1 MMLKRFDELLVFI
14 SANKTKEII
23 KIVVINILI
32 VASVTVLTIFLKQ
45 IMIAFVGI
53 IVIAVANYLIFNSF
67 LDKKKAILDER
78 EHEFIAIISYF
89 QFFIT
94 NSYNVYQAFQS
105 LVAYSSPW
113 MEEQIQSL
121 ILEIDNDKSVKP
133 FINFA
138 NKFSNKVAANVMM
151 SIYQMV
157 DEGENGLHM
166 YQFTS
171 LFQQLSKAQQTELI
185 DTKERNM
192 GSITSLPLIG
202 AGAITVLLTFGIIS
216 VMGEMIN
223 VL

>member
-1 MMLKRFDELLVFI
+1 MMLKRFDDLLIFI
-14 SANKTKEII
+14 SANKTKELI
-23 KIVVINILI
+23 KIAATNALI
-32 VASVTVLTIFLKQ
+32 IAAAVTLTIFLKQ
-45 IMIAFVGI
+45 IMIAFVGVVSVV
-53 IVIAVANYLIFNSF
+53 IVNYLIFNNY
-67 LDKKKAILDER
+67 LDKEKAILDER

-121 ILEIDNDKSVKP
+121 IIEIDNDKSVKP

-138 NKFSNKVAANVMM
+138 NKFKNNVAGNVMM

-166 YQFTS
+166 YQFNS
-171 LFQQLSKAQQTELI
+171 LFQQLSKSQQIELI
-185 DTKERNM
+185 DAKERNM
-192 GSITSLPLIG
+192 GSISSFPLIG

>member
-1 MMLKRFDELLVFI
+1 MLKRFDDLLLFI

-23 KIVVINILI
+23 KIAAVNVLIIAAVVF
-32 VASVTVLTIFLKQ
+32 LTIFLKQ

-53 IVIAVANYLIFNSF
+53 IAIVVANYLIFNNYI
-67 LDKKKAILDER
+67 DKKKAILDER

-105 LVAYSSPW
+105 LIAYSSSW

-121 ILEIDNDKSVKP
+121 IIEIDNDKSVKP

-138 NKFSNKVAANVMM
+138 NKFKNNVAGNVMM

-166 YQFTS
+166 YQFNS
-171 LFQQLSKAQQTELI
+171 LFQQLNKSQQIELI
-185 DTKERNM
+185 DSKERSM
-192 GSITSLPLIG
+192 SAISSYPLIG

>member
-1 MMLKRFDELLVFI
+1 MKRFNELLTFI
-14 SANKTKEII
+14 SANKTKELI
-23 KIVVINILI
+23 KIVVINVLI
-32 VASVTVLTIFLKQ
+32 IAASVVLTIFLKQ
-45 IMIAFVGI
+45 VMIAFVGI
-53 IVIAVANYLIFNSF
+53 IVMAVANYLIFNSYSER
-67 LDKKKAILDER
+67 KKAILDER

-105 LVAYSSPW
+105 LIAYASPW

-121 ILEIDNDKSVKP
+121 IIEIDNDKSVKP

-138 NKFSNKVAANVMM
+138 NKFKNNVAGNVMM

-166 YQFTS
+166 YQFSS
-171 LFQQLSKAQQTELI
+171 LFQQLSKSQQMELI
-185 DTKERNM
+185 DSKERSM
-192 GSITSLPLIG
+192 SSVSSFPLIG
-202 AGAITVLLTFGIIS
+202 AGAIAVLLTFGIIS
-216 VMGEMIN
+216 VMGDMIN

>member
-1 MMLKRFDELLVFI
+1 MLKRFDDLLLFI

-23 KIVVINILI
+23 KIVVTNVLI
-32 VASVTVLTIFLKQ
+32 VAAAVTLTIFLKQ
-45 IMIAFVGI
+45 IMIAFVGVVAVV
-53 IVIAVANYLIFNSF
+53 IVNYLIFNNY

-105 LVAYSSPW
+105 LIAYSSPW

-121 ILEIDNDKSVKP
+121 IIEIDNDKSVKP

-138 NKFSNKVAANVMM
+138 NKFKNNVAGNVMM

-157 DEGENGLHM
+157 DEGGNGLHM
-166 YQFTS
+166 YQFNS
-171 LFQQLSKAQQTELI
+171 LFQQLSKSQQIELI
-185 DTKERNM
+185 DAKERSM
-192 GSITSLPLIG
+192 GSISSFPLIG

>member
-1 MMLKRFDELLVFI
+1 MLKRFDDLLMFI
-14 SANKTKEII
+14 SASKTKELV
-23 KIVVINILI
+23 KIILI
-32 VASVTVLTIFLKQ
+32 NVLVIGGTVALTIFLKQ
-45 IMIAFVGI
+45 IMIAFAGI
-53 IVIAVANYLIFNSF
+53 SAVVIVNYLVFNSY

-94 NSYNVYQAFQS
+94 NRYNVYQAFQS
-105 LVAYSSPW
+105 LIAYSSPW

-121 ILEIDNDKSVKP
+121 IIEIDNDKSVKP
-133 FINFA
+133 FISFA
-138 NKFSNKVAANVMM
+138 NKFKNKVASNVMM

-166 YQFTS
+166 FQFQS
-171 LFQQLSKAQQTELI
+171 LFQQLSKNQQLEMI
-185 DTKERNM
+185 DAKERSM
-192 GSITSLPLIG
+192 GSISSLPLIG
-202 AGAITVLLTFGIIS
+202 AGSLTVLLTFGIIS

>member
-1 MMLKRFDELLVFI
+1 MMLKRFDDLLLFI

-23 KIVVINILI
+23 KIAAVNVLIIAAVVF
-32 VASVTVLTIFLKQ
+32 LTIFLKQ
-45 IMIAFVGI
+45 VMIVFAGI
-53 IVIAVANYLIFNSF
+53 IAIVIANYLIFNNYIE
-67 LDKKKAILDER
+67 KKKAILDER

-105 LVAYSSPW
+105 LIAYSSPW

-121 ILEIDNDKSVKP
+121 IIEIDNDKSVKP

-138 NKFSNKVAANVMM
+138 NKFKNNVAGNVMM

-166 YQFTS
+166 YQFNS
-171 LFQQLSKAQQTELI
+171 LFQQLSKSQQIELI
-185 DTKERNM
+185 DYKERSM
-192 GSITSLPLIG
+192 SAISSYPLIG

>member
-1 MMLKRFDELLVFI
+1 MLKRFNDLLDFI
-14 SANKTKEII
+14 SANKVKEYVLIA
-23 KIVVINILI
+23 VINIAI
-32 VASVTVLTIFLKQ
+32 IASAIILTIFLKQ
-45 IMIAFVGI
+45 IMIAFVGLI
-53 IVIAVANYLIFNSF
+53 ALVISNYLIINSYIE
-67 LDKKKAILDER
+67 KKKAILDER

-105 LVAYSSPW
+105 LIAYASPW

-121 ILEIDNDKSVKP
+121 IIEIDNDKSVKP

-138 NKFSNKVAANVMM
+138 NKFKNNVASNVMM

-166 YQFTS
+166 YQFS
-171 LFQQLSKAQQTELI
+171 NLFQELSKSQQMDLI
-185 DTKERNM
+185 DAKERSM
-192 GSITSLPLIG
+192 GSISSFPLIG

-216 VMGEMIN
+216 VMGDMIN

>member
-1 MMLKRFDELLVFI
+1 MLKRFNDLLDFI
-14 SANKTKEII
+14 SANKVKEYVLIA
-23 KIVVINILI
+23 VINIAIL
-32 VASVTVLTIFLKQ
+32 ASAIILTIFLKQ
-45 IMIAFVGI
+45 IMIAFVGLI
-53 IVIAVANYLIFNSF
+53 ALVISNYLIVNSYIE
-67 LDKKKAILDER
+67 KKKAILDER

-105 LVAYSSPW
+105 LIAYASPW

-121 ILEIDNDKSVKP
+121 IIEIDNDKSVKP

-138 NKFSNKVAANVMM
+138 NKFKNNVASNVMM

-166 YQFTS
+166 YQFSS
-171 LFQQLSKAQQTELI
+171 LFQELSKSQQMDLI
-185 DTKERNM
+185 DAKERSM
-192 GSITSLPLIG
+192 GSISSFPLIG

-216 VMGEMIN
+216 VMGDMIN

>member
-1 MMLKRFDELLVFI
+1 MMLKRFNDLLDFI
-14 SANKTKEII
+14 SANKVKEYVLIA
-23 KIVVINILI
+23 VINIAIL
-32 VASVTVLTIFLKQ
+32 ASAIILTIFLKQ
-45 IMIAFVGI
+45 IMIAFVGPI
-53 IVIAVANYLIFNSF
+53 ALVISNYLIVNSYIE
-67 LDKKKAILDER
+67 KKKAILDER

-105 LVAYSSPW
+105 LIAYASPW

-121 ILEIDNDKSVKP
+121 IIEIDNDKTVKP

-138 NKFSNKVAANVMM
+138 NKFKNNVASNVMM

-166 YQFTS
+166 YQFSS
-171 LFQQLSKAQQTELI
+171 LFQELSKSQQMDLI
-185 DTKERNM
+185 DAKERSM
-192 GSITSLPLIG
+192 GSISSFPLIG

-216 VMGEMIN
+216 AMGDMIN

>member
-1 MMLKRFDELLVFI
+1 MLKRFNELLDFI
-14 SANKTKEII
+14 GANKKKELII
-23 KIVVINILI
+23 IIVLNVLI
-32 VASVTVLTIFLKQ
+32 IGLSIGMMFLLKQMMIIFLGLITLAIGNYLLFNSYLTRKKQ
-45 IMIAFVGI
+45 I
-53 IVIAVANYLIFNSF
+53 
-67 LDKKKAILDER
+67 LDSRDN
-78 EHEFIAIISYF
+78 EFITIISYF

-105 LVAYSSPW
+105 CVAYSSSW

-133 FINFA
+133 YLNFA
-138 NKFSNKVAANVMM
+138 NKFSNKVCANVML

-157 DEGENGLHM
+157 DEGESGVHM
-166 YQFTS
+166 MQFNN
-171 LFQQLSKAQQTELI
+171 LFSQLSKEHQNELI
-185 DTKERNM
+185 DSKDRSM
-192 GSITSLPLIG
+192 GSIASLPLIG

>member
-1 MMLKRFDELLVFI
+1 MKRFDELLTFI
-14 SANKTKEII
+14 SANKTKELI
-23 KIVVINILI
+23 KIVVINVLI
-32 VASVTVLTIFLKQ
+32 IAASVVLTIFLKQ
-45 IMIAFVGI
+45 VMIAFVGI
-53 IVIAVANYLIFNSF
+53 IVMAVANYLIFNSYSE
-67 LDKKKAILDER
+67 KKKAILDER

-105 LVAYSSPW
+105 LIAYASPW

-121 ILEIDNDKSVKP
+121 IIEIDNDKSVKP

-138 NKFSNKVAANVMM
+138 NKFKNNVAGNVMM

-166 YQFTS
+166 YQFNS
-171 LFQQLSKAQQTELI
+171 LFQQLSKSQQMELI
-185 DTKERNM
+185 DSKERSM
-192 GSITSLPLIG
+192 SSISSFPLIG
-202 AGAITVLLTFGIIS
+202 AGAIAVLLTFGIIS
-216 VMGEMIN
+216 VMGDMIN

>member
-1 MMLKRFDELLVFI
+1 MLKRFDDLLLFI

-23 KIVVINILI
+23 KIAVVNVLI
-32 VASVTVLTIFLKQ
+32 IAAVVFLTIFLKQ
-45 IMIAFVGI
+45 IMIAFAGI
-53 IVIAVANYLIFNSF
+53 IAIVVANYLIFNNYI
-67 LDKKKAILDER
+67 DKKKAILDER

-105 LVAYSSPW
+105 LIAYSSPW

-121 ILEIDNDKSVKP
+121 IIEIDNDKSVKP

-138 NKFSNKVAANVMM
+138 NKFKNNVAGNVMM

-166 YQFTS
+166 YQFNS
-171 LFQQLSKAQQTELI
+171 LFQQLSKSQQIELI
-185 DTKERNM
+185 DSKERSM
-192 GSITSLPLIG
+192 SAISSYPLIG

>member
-1 MMLKRFDELLVFI
+1 MMLKRFDALLLFI

-23 KIVVINILI
+23 KIAVVNVLIIAAAVTLI
-32 VASVTVLTIFLKQ
+32 VFLKQ
-45 IMIAFVGI
+45 VMIAFVSI
-53 IVIAVANYLIFNSF
+53 IVMVIANYLIFNGY

-105 LVAYSSPW
+105 LIAYASPW

-138 NKFSNKVAANVMM
+138 NKFKNNVAGNVMM

-166 YQFTS
+166 YQFNS
-171 LFQQLSKAQQTELI
+171 LFQQLSKSQQIELI
-185 DTKERNM
+185 DTKERSM
-192 GSITSLPLIG
+192 GSISSYPLIG

>member
-1 MMLKRFDELLVFI
+1 MKRFDDLLAFI

-23 KIVVINILI
+23 KIALINVAII
-32 VASVTVLTIFLKQ
+32 AASVVLTIFLKQ
-45 IMIAFVGI
+45 VMIAFVGI
-53 IVIAVANYLIFNSF
+53 IVLAVANYLIFNSYTE
-67 LDKKKAILDER
+67 KKKAILDER

-105 LVAYSSPW
+105 LIAYASPW

-121 ILEIDNDKSVKP
+121 IIEIDNDKSVKP

-138 NKFSNKVAANVMM
+138 NKFKNNVAGNVMM

-166 YQFTS
+166 YQFNS
-171 LFQQLSKAQQTELI
+171 LFQQLSKSQQMELI
-185 DTKERNM
+185 DSKDRSM
-192 GSITSLPLIG
+192 SSISSFPLIG

-216 VMGEMIN
+216 VMGEMIS

>member
-1 MMLKRFDELLVFI
+1 MLKRFDDLLLFI

-23 KIVVINILI
+23 KIASANVLI
-32 VASVTVLTIFLKQ
+32 IGGATALTIFLKQ
-45 IMIAFVGI
+45 VMIAFVGI
-53 IVIAVANYLIFNSF
+53 IALVIVNYLIFNSY

-105 LVAYSSPW
+105 LIAYASPW

-121 ILEIDNDKSVKP
+121 ILEIDSDKSVKP

-138 NKFSNKVAANVMM
+138 NKFKNNVAGNVMM

-166 YQFTS
+166 YQFNS
-171 LFQQLSKAQQTELI
+171 LFQQLSKSQQIELI
-185 DTKERNM
+185 DSKERSM
-192 GSITSLPLIG
+192 GSISSYPLIG

>member
-1 MMLKRFDELLVFI
+1 MLKRFDELLVFI

-23 KIVVINILI
+23 KIALINIFI
-32 VASVTVLTIFLKQ
+32 IASAVVLVVFLKQ

-53 IVIAVANYLIFNSF
+53 IVLAISNYLIFNSYIE
-67 LDKKKAILDER
+67 KKKAILDER

-105 LVAYSSPW
+105 LVAYASPW

-121 ILEIDNDKSVKP
+121 IIEIDNDKSVKP

-138 NKFSNKVAANVMM
+138 SKFRNNVASNVMM

-157 DEGENGLHM
+157 DEGGNGLHM
-166 YQFTS
+166 YQFNS
-171 LFQQLSKAQQTELI
+171 LFQQLSKSQQIELI
-185 DTKERNM
+185 DNKERSM
-192 GSITSLPLIG
+192 SSISSFPLIG
-202 AGAITVLLTFGIIS
+202 AGAVAVLLTFGIIS
-216 VMGEMIN
+216 VMGDMIS

>member
-1 MMLKRFDELLVFI
+1 MLKRFDALLLFI

-23 KIVVINILI
+23 KIAVANVLI
-32 VASVTVLTIFLKQ
+32 IGAAATLTVFLKQ
-45 IMIAFVGI
+45 VMIAFVGI
-53 IVIAVANYLIFNSF
+53 IVMVIANYLIFNSY

-105 LVAYSSPW
+105 LIAYASPW

-138 NKFSNKVAANVMM
+138 NKFKNNVAGNIMM

-166 YQFTS
+166 YQFNS
-171 LFQQLSKAQQTELI
+171 LFQQLSKSQQIELI
-185 DTKERNM
+185 DSKERSM
-192 GSITSLPLIG
+192 GSISSYPLIG

>member
-1 MMLKRFDELLVFI
+1 MLKRFNDLLDFI
-14 SANKTKEII
+14 SANKVKEYVLIA
-23 KIVVINILI
+23 VINIAI
-32 VASVTVLTIFLKQ
+32 IASAIVLTIFLKQ
-45 IMIAFVGI
+45 IMIAFVGLI
-53 IVIAVANYLIFNSF
+53 ALVISNYLIINSYIE
-67 LDKKKAILDER
+67 KKKAILDER

-105 LVAYSSPW
+105 LIAYASPW

-121 ILEIDNDKSVKP
+121 IIEIDNDKSVKP

-138 NKFSNKVAANVMM
+138 NKFKNNVASNVMM

-166 YQFTS
+166 YQFRN
-171 LFQQLSKAQQTELI
+171 LFQELSKSQQMDLI
-185 DTKERNM
+185 DAKERSM
-192 GSITSLPLIG
+192 GSISSFPLLG

-216 VMGEMIN
+216 VMGDMIN

>member
-1 MMLKRFDELLVFI
+1 MKRFDDLLNFI

-23 KIVVINILI
+23 KICIINLLVIALA
-32 VASVTVLTIFLKQ
+32 VVLTFFLKQ
-45 IMIAFVGI
+45 VMIAFVGI
-53 IVIAVANYLIFNSF
+53 IVDAIANYLIFNSYI
-67 LDKKKAILDER
+67 DKKKAILDER

-94 NSYNVYQAFQS
+94 NRYNVYQAFQS
-105 LVAYSSPW
+105 LIAYSSTW

-138 NKFSNKVAANVMM
+138 NKFQNKVASNVMM

-166 YQFTS
+166 YQFQN
-171 LFQQLSKAQQTELI
+171 LFQQLSKSQQLEMI
-185 DTKERNM
+185 DAKERNM
-192 GSITSLPLIG
+192 SSISSFPLIG
-202 AGAITVLLTFGIIS
+202 AGALTVLLTFGIIS